1 MPMAIAY
8 WVLMLLL
15 LVFGVMYVWPG
26 GAFLFSANFVMIY
39 LLLLLIGWK
48 LFGRPVQ

>member
-15 LVFGVMYVWPG
+15 LVFGLVYVSP
-26 GAFLFSANFVMIY
+26 AQFVFAVNFVIVF
-39 LLLLLIGWK
+39 LILLLIGWK